1 MSDFDE
7 IRHLVMDC
15 IQRNRGNTS
24 IMYEWKETIRRQLM
38 EVRQEFIS
46 MIDEYTEKFVQ
57 SLRDVD

>member
-1 MSDFDE
+1 
-7 IRHLVMDC
+7 MDC